1 MDAMSARQGQ
11 RPFIVGIAGG
21 SGSGKTTFSRKVVEE
36 CRKTGIRGTIFS
48 LDNYYRPLERLSLAE
63 RKAYNFDHP
72 DAIDFDLAYVH
83 LQRLVAGGRIEQ
95 PVYDFKAYTR
105 KKKTLPCDP
114 APLIVVEGLY
124 ALYLERFLKLYHY
137 RIFVATG
144 IATAALRRISRDI
157 SERGRDVEGARHQI
171 LTTVLPMYESY
182 VKPTQRN
189 AHFSINWV
197 GEEIPEKAT
206 EGLVRMVRDYF
217 R

>member
-1 MDAMSARQGQ
+1 MGAHQKSK
-11 RPFIVGIAGG
+11 PFIVGIAGG

-36 CRKTGIRGTIFS
+36 CRKVGIAGAIFS
-48 LDNYYRPLERLSLAE
+48 LDNYYRPLQHLSLE
-63 RKAYNFDHP
+63 QRKAYNFDHP
-72 DAIDFDLAYVH
+72 DAIDFDLAYQQ
-83 LQRLVAGGRIEQ
+83 LQRLAAGERIEQ
-95 PVYDFKAYTR
+95 PVYDFKVHTR
-105 KKKTLPCDP
+105 KTESLACDP

-124 ALYLERFLKLYHY
+124 ALYLEKFLPLYHY

-144 IATAALRRISRDI
+144 IATAALRRIARDI
-157 SERGRDVEGARHQI
+157 EERGRDVEGAKHQI

-206 EGLVRMVRDYF
+206 EGLVRMVRDFF

>member
-1 MDAMSARQGQ
+1 MNAQMKAK
-11 RPFIVGIAGG
+11 PFIVGIAGG

-36 CRKTGIRGTIFS
+36 CRKVGISGTIFS
-48 LDNYYRPLERLSLAE
+48 LDNYYRPLQRLSLAR

-72 DAIDFDLAYVH
+72 DAIDFALAYKH
-83 LQRLVAGGRIEQ
+83 LCRLAAGQRVEQ

-105 KKKTLPCDP
+105 KKRTLPCAP
-114 APLIVVEGLY
+114 AQLIVVEGLY
-124 ALYLERFLKLYHY
+124 ALYLARFLKLYHY

-144 IATAALRRISRDI
+144 IATAALRRIARDI
-157 SERGRDVEGARHQI
+157 VERGRDVEGAKHQI

-182 VKPTQRN
+182 VKPTSRN

-206 EGLVRMVRDYF
+206 EGLVRMVRDFY

>member
-1 MDAMSARQGQ
+1 VNAHKKTEA
-11 RPFIVGIAGG
+11 FIVGIAGG
-21 SGSGKTTFSRKVVEE
+21 SGSGKTTFSRKVVVE
-36 CRKTGIRGTIFS
+36 CRKAGISGTIFS
-48 LDNYYRPLERLSLAE
+48 LDNYYRPLQHLSLEE

-72 DAIDFDLAYVH
+72 DAIDFELAFQH
-83 LQRLVAGGRIEQ
+83 LQRLAAGERIEQ

-105 KKKTLPCDP
+105 QTKTLPCDP
-114 APLIVVEGLY
+114 AQLIVVEGLY
-124 ALYLERFLKLYHY
+124 ALYLEQFLKLYHY

-144 IATAALRRISRDI
+144 IATAALRRIVRDI
-157 SERGRDVEGARHQI
+157 SERGRDVDGAKHQI

-206 EGLVRMVRDYF
+206 EGLVRMVRDFF